1 MTSDKASARD
11 SSSREAA
18 SEEELFEADEAQ
30 EPEEVVAE
38 HIDSVGSLGMA
49 GLGPPRDA
57 TWDRVGRRVL
67 RWIAFGNNL
76 LLLPMF
82 TVMVLE
88 VGVGH
93 RHRHREGYEL
103 ANLLFCVAFQ
113 LEVWLGLALARDRRR
128 YATDFSNIIDFI
140 SSLPVAYVLQ
150 GLRVA
155 RLIRIFRLFRLVV
168 RLRRFQNSGARLFRA
183 GLFVL
188 ALMVS
193 GALALEIVEP
203 DATST
208 FENALWWSVVTVS
221 TVGYGDIT
229 PVTPAGHM
237 VASVLIIS
245 GIGVFG
251 YMAGFMVSLLEGEED
266 DKEAR
271 ALQEQLQAIR
281 AELATISSQLA
292 AREDADEARERE
304 ASERDAGP

>member
-1 MTSDKASARD
+1 M
-11 SSSREAA
+11 A
-18 SEEELFEADEAQ
+18 SEQPPSDPSTRDPASDADAELDGLDANEI
-30 EPEEVVAE
+30 VAE
-38 HIDSVGSLGMA
+38 HIDSVASLGVA
-49 GLGPPRDA
+49 GLGAPRDA
-57 TWDRVGRRVL
+57 AWDRVGRRVL

-93 RHRHREGYEL
+93 RQREEYEL

-113 LEVWLGLALARDRRR
+113 LEVWLGFALARDRRR
-128 YATDFSNIIDFI
+128 YATDISNIIDFV
-140 SSLPVAYVLQ
+140 SSLPLAYVLQ

-155 RLIRIFRLFRLVV
+155 RLIRIFRLVRLVV
-168 RLRRFQNSGARLFRA
+168 RLRRFQNTGARLFRA
-183 GLFVL
+183 SLFVL

-193 GALALEIVEP
+193 GALALQIVEP
-203 DATST
+203 GATES

-251 YMAGFMVSLLEGEED
+251 YMAGFMVSLLEGGD
-266 DKEAR
+266 EADESR
-271 ALQEQLQAIR
+271 KLHDQLREIR
-281 AELATISSQLA
+281 AELATISAQLA
-292 AREDADEARERE
+292 AREGP
-304 ASERDAGP
+304 RDPS